1 MCGQGHYS
9 FFYADAPEGFAAERA
24 RGLPLREANDTLA
37 LLRHAGQVLAAAVA
51 RPPSARPALPSR
63 SMLGA
68 VVCDGYLCNE
78 EGRPVI
84 PTGLCAATL
93 RHSPPSTPLS
103 ARCCSNVWGFPRSP
117 SPFDEATTGIVLT
130 TTGFG
135 PDQLQEN
142 LTLPDEYIARLR
154 GELDAAAARNISVH
168 TL

>member
-1 MCGQGHYS
+1 M
-9 FFYADAPEGFAAERA
+9 
-24 RGLPLREANDTLA
+24 LT
-37 LLRHAGQVLAAAVA
+37 AAVA

-78 EGRPVI
+78 EGQPVI
-84 PTGLCAATL
+84 PTGL
-93 RHSPPSTPLS
+93 
-103 ARCCSNVWGFPRSP
+103 NVWGFPRSP
-117 SPFDEATTGIVLT
+117 SPFDEASTGIVLT